1 MRVKGEGWGR
11 PENPTRE
18 SLRLEE
24 GEPYTFL
31 VSEAEEKSPRKK
43 LKKKKMKLIK
53 CYKHHAVFESE
64 KGIRQSYR
72 YWDIEKLLLGE
83 PR

>member
-1 MRVKGEGWGR
+1 MRIIKEGWEK

-24 GEPYTFL
+24 GETYTFL
-31 VSEAEEKSPRKK
+31 APEAEEKNPRKK

-72 YWDIEKLLLGE
+72 YWDIEKLLLGQ

>member
-1 MRVKGEGWGR
+1 MRITGEGWER

-24 GEPYTFL
+24 GETYTFL
-31 VSEAEEKSPRKK
+31 VSEAEETSPKKK
-43 LKKKKMKLIK
+43 LVKKKMRLIK

-72 YWDIEKLLLGE
+72 YWDIEKLLLGQ

>member
-1 MRVKGEGWGR
+1 MRIIKEGWEK

-24 GEPYTFL
+24 GETYTFL
-31 VSEAEEKSPRKK
+31 VPEAEKESPRKK

-72 YWDIEKLLLGE
+72 YWDIEKMLLGQ

>member
-1 MRVKGEGWGR
+1 MRITGERWER

-24 GEPYTFL
+24 GETYTFL
-31 VSEAEEKSPRKK
+31 VPEAEEKARGKSSR
-43 LKKKKMKLIK
+43 KKKMKLIK
-53 CYKHHAVFESE
+53 CYKHHAVFESG

-72 YWDIEKLLLGE
+72 YWDIEKLLLGQ

>member
-1 MRVKGEGWGR
+1 MRIKGEDWER
-11 PENPTRE
+11 PQNPTRE

-24 GEPYTFL
+24 GETYTFL
-31 VSEAEEKSPRKK
+31 VSEAEKESPRKK

-53 CYKHHAVFESE
+53 CYKHHAVFESQ

-83 PR
+83 LR

>member
-1 MRVKGEGWGR
+1 MRITGERWER

-24 GEPYTFL
+24 GETYTFL
-31 VSEAEEKSPRKK
+31 VPEAEEKNPRKK
-43 LKKKKMKLIK
+43 IKKKKMKLIK

-72 YWDIEKLLLGE
+72 YWDIGKLLLGQ

>member
-24 GEPYTFL
+24 GETYTFL
-31 VSEAEEKSPRKK
+31 VSEAEEKNPRKK
-43 LKKKKMKLIK
+43 LKKKKVKLIK

-72 YWDIEKLLLGE
+72 YWDIEKLLLGQ

>member
-24 GEPYTFL
+24 GETYTFL
-31 VSEAEEKSPRKK
+31 VSEEEEKSPRKK

-72 YWDIEKLLLGE
+72 YWDIEKLLLGQ

>member
-1 MRVKGEGWGR
+1 MRIIKERWGK
-11 PENPTRE
+11 PDNPTRE

-24 GEPYTFL
+24 GETYTFL
-31 VSEAEEKSPRKK
+31 VPEAEEASPRKK

-72 YWDIEKLLLGE
+72 NWDIEKLLLGQ

>member
-1 MRVKGEGWGR
+1 MIVRREWGK

-24 GEPYTFL
+24 GKTYTFH
-31 VSEAEEKSPRKK
+31 VPEAEETSPRKK

-53 CYKHHAVFESE
+53 CYKHHAVFESQ